1 MNRNARSLLYVSGC
15 SLFLTLTLAPAAH
28 AQNSTL
34 APLPEV
40 VVTASR
46 LDLIGLATTAS
57 QGSVTK
63 EELDLRP
70 AYRVGQLLESTPG
83 LVVTV
88 HSGEAKANQYL
99 ARGFNLDHGTD
110 VANFFDDMP
119 INRATNA
126 HGQGY
131 SDLNFI
137 IPELASGLDYTKG
150 TYYPSIGDFGAVASE
165 HLKMADSIPN
175 QMEFSAGTLG
185 DYRAYLGGTHAF
197 DDQDRV
203 LAALDLSHVDGP
215 FTHPDNYRK
224 IAAALRFSHGAP
236 TDGYDLTVLYY
247 HGLGSF
253 STDQPL
259 RAVQEGLI
267 DRFGTLDPSDGARN
281 ERLSVSGH
289 YAKQADNWQFTTNV
303 YYVHSRQTLF
313 NDFTHFLDDPINGD
327 QEQQD
332 EDRNMAGGGAALKV
346 VNRIFGLETQTTF
359 GVQGR
364 YDSVFIDRRHTNNRN
379 VLDYCEEEQLS
390 GPAIPYSIGNTA
402 CSADQVQLGDV
413 GLYVEN
419 ATRVTPWFR
428 WDIGAREEYYTGHDD
443 SLIPG
448 FDGTANVDATTS
460 TTLFQPKGS
469 FIFGPWLKTEFYVSA
484 GRGFHSDDIRGVLQ
498 SVPIQGIPAAA
509 GPTPLL
515 VRADGE
521 EIGFRSDLIPKVK
534 VQFAV
539 FNIDLQSE
547 LIYDQDEGQDQA
559 SAPSNR
565 YGAELSAEYRPFP
578 FLELNTDLTASHAR
592 FTGGNLAAFGLGGDH
607 IPNAPGFIGSF
618 GLILDNLGPYYGG
631 LQVRALGQIPLT
643 DDNTEKD
650 AGYTET
656 NVNAGYKIN
665 PHLRVGVEVF
675 NLFDVKA
682 NAGAYYYTSRL
693 PGESLDGIADHQNH
707 PLEPLSARFAVTA
720 TF

>member
-1 MNRNARSLLYVSGC
+1 MRAGLWISASALVVTSSWTCGAC
-15 SLFLTLTLAPAAH
+15 AQAPV
-28 AQNSTL
+28 T
-34 APLPEV
+34 PIPEV

-88 HSGEAKANQYL
+88 HSGEGKANQYL

-119 INRATNA
+119 INRSTNA

-150 TYYPSIGDFGAVASE
+150 TYYPSVGDFGAVASE
-165 HLKMADSIPN
+165 HLKMANSLPD
-175 QMEFSAGTLG
+175 QMELSAGTLG
-185 DYRAYLGGTHAF
+185 DYRAYLGGTQAL

-215 FTHPDNYRK
+215 FTHPDNFRK
-224 IAAALRFSHGAP
+224 TAAALRFSHGAP

-247 HGLGSF
+247 HGLGSLT
-253 STDQPL
+253 TDQPL

-267 DRFGTLDPSDGARN
+267 DRYGTLDPSDGTRN

-289 YAKQADNWQFTTNV
+289 YATRADNWQFTSNL

-332 EDRNMAGGGAALKV
+332 EDRNMAGGGAALKFD
-346 VNRIFGLETQTTF
+346 NRLFGLDSQTTF

-364 YDSVFIDRRHTNNRN
+364 YDSVFIDRRHTDHRK
-379 VLDYCEEEQLS
+379 VLDYCEEEQPS
-390 GPAIPYSIGNTA
+390 GPAVQYSIGDSA
-402 CSADQVQLGDV
+402 CSADRVQLGDV

-428 WDIGAREEYYTGHDD
+428 WDIGAREEYYAGHDD

-448 FDGTANVDATTS
+448 YAGTANVDASTS
-460 TTLFQPKGS
+460 TTLFQPQGQLHLRALVQNRILYQRRSGLS
-469 FIFGPWLKTEFYVSA
+469 FRRYSRRASVGAHPGHPRRRRPDAASGQGRWRGGGVPKRHYSA
-484 GRGFHSDDIRGVLQ
+484 GEG
-498 SVPIQGIPAAA
+498 A
-509 GPTPLL
+509 
-515 VRADGE
+515 VR
-521 EIGFRSDLIPKVK
+521 
-534 VQFAV
+534 
-539 FNIDLQSE
+539 DLQHRSAIGAD
-547 LIYDQDEGQDQA
+547 LRPGRGAGIRPA
-559 SAPSNR
+559 PPATAMAPS
-565 YGAELSAEYRPFP
+565 FP
-578 FLELNTDLTASHAR
+578 
-592 FTGGNLAAFGLGGDH
+592 
-607 IPNAPGFIGSF
+607 PNIAP
-618 GLILDNLGPYYGG
+618 
-631 LQVRALGQIPLT
+631 
-643 DDNTEKD
+643 
-650 AGYTET
+650 
-656 NVNAGYKIN
+656 
-665 PHLRVGVEVF
+665 
-675 NLFDVKA
+675 
-682 NAGAYYYTSRL
+682 SR
-693 PGESLDGIADHQNH
+693 SW
-707 PLEPLSARFAVTA
+707 S
-720 TF
+720 